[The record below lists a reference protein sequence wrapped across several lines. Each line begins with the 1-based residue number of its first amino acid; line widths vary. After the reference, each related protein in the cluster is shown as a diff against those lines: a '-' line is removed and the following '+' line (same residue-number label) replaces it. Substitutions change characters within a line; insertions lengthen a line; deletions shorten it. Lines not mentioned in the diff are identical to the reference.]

1 MPKSP
6 AATTSPPIH
15 PMPFVRV
22 ELIVMS
28 IQDER
33 LVILQ
38 GKREQAPY
46 AGRWALPGGVLRI
59 DLDKTLDDAVQR
71 VAQERLAVQ
80 LPHVRQLAAVGG
92 AKRDPRAP
100 WALSVVYR
108 ALVPMEAFAPTPGK
122 RLASLRWVAAE
133 AAVADTQL
141 AFDHAQLID
150 QAVRA
155 MRKDVE
161 ALDLPVG
168 FLPLDFTLT
177 ELQQICEALLGH
189 RLDKSSFRRK
199 LEDRKLVAPV
209 EGEMRAAGAHRPAQ
223 VFRLMSQ
230 LQVVIS

>member
-1 MPKSP
+1 
-6 AATTSPPIH
+6 
-15 PMPFVRV
+15 MPFVRV
-22 ELIVMS
+22 ELVVMS

-71 VAQERLAVQ
+71 VAQERLGVH

-108 ALVPMEAFAPTPGK
+108 ALVPMEAFGPAPGK

-133 AAVADTQL
+133 EAAIDAQL
-141 AFDHAQLID
+141 AFDHAQLIEK
-150 QAVRA
+150 AVTA
-155 MRKDVE
+155 MRNDVE
-161 ALDLPVG
+161 ATDLPAG
-168 FLPLDFTLT
+168 FIPQDFTLT
-177 ELQQICEALLGH
+177 ELQQLCEALLGH

-199 LEDRKLVAPV
+199 LDERGLVVPV
-209 EGEMRAAGAHRPAQ
+209 DGEMRAAGAHRPAQ
-223 VFRLMSQ
+223 VFRLSSQ
-230 LQVVIS
+230 V